1 MPKTKIEICRDKLA
15 KGNCNISKSY
25 YKHDIEEIKANRC
38 LHFQYTH
45 PLKESERD
53 SYFFI
58 KKS

>member
-38 LHFQYTH
+38 LYFQYTH

-53 SYFFI
+53 SYLL
-58 KKS
+58 